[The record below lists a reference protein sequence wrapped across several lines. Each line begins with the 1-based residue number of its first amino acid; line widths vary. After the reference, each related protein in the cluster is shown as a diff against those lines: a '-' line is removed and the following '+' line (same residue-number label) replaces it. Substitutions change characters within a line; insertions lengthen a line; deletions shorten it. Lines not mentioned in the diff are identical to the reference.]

1 MIAHMNIV
9 TDVIL
14 PLALAFIMFVLGLGL
29 TGSDFLRVV
38 KQPRDFFVGAFSQII
53 LLPIIAFIL
62 VKIWPIAPEL
72 AIGVMIIAAAPGGVT
87 SNLLTSLA
95 KGDVALSISLTAIIS
110 LLCVITIPFIVL
122 TSVGL
127 LNDSSITQD
136 ISLFSMS
143 RDMFLIVTV
152 PVILGMLIRSFASG
166 AALKFEPI
174 AKKIS
179 IVLFVLVLLGAIAAE
194 RENVISYFAQAG
206 LITFVLNVVMMI
218 VAYCVAKLLAS
229 GMKQKKCITI
239 ECGLQNGTLAIFVAT
254 SIFGGGMY
262 VIPAATYS
270 LIMFATS
277 LIFVYLVRK
286 IV

>member
-1 MIAHMNIV
+1 MNIV

-29 TGSDFLRVV
+29 TGADFLRVI

-53 LLPIIAFIL
+53 ILPIIAFIL
-62 VKIWPIAPEL
+62 VKIWAIAPEL

-87 SNLLTSLA
+87 SNLLTSFA

-110 LLCVITIPFIVL
+110 LLCVVTIPFIVL
-122 TSVGL
+122 TSIEL
-127 LNDSSITQD
+127 LGGSDVIQG
-136 ISLFSMS
+136 ISLLSMS

-152 PVILGMLIRSFASG
+152 PVILGMLFRRFTQG
-166 AALKFEPI
+166 VALKFEPI

-179 IVLFVLVLLGAIAAE
+179 IVLFILVLLGAVAAE
-194 RENVISYFAQAG
+194 RDNVVSYFAQAG
-206 LITFVLNVVMMI
+206 LITLALNIFMMVI
-218 VAYCVAKLLAS
+218 AYYIAQLFAS
-229 GMKQKKCITI
+229 GIEQKKCITI

-254 SIFGGGMY
+254 SIFGGGIY

-270 LIMFATS
+270 LIMFGTS
-277 LIFVYLVRK
+277 LIFVYLIRK
-286 IV
+286 TVQ

>member
-1 MIAHMNIV
+1 MNIV

-29 TGSDFLRVV
+29 TGADFLRVI
-38 KQPRDFFVGAFSQII
+38 KQPRDFFVGALSQVI

-87 SNLLTSLA
+87 SNLLTSFA

-127 LNDSSITQD
+127 LSDSNITEN
-136 ISLFSMS
+136 ISLVSMS

-152 PVILGMLIRSFASG
+152 PVILGMLLRRFVSG

-174 AKKIS
+174 ARKIS

-194 RENVISYFAQAG
+194 RENVVSYFAQAG
-206 LITFVLNVVMMI
+206 LITLVLNVVMMV
-218 VAYCVAKLLAS
+218 VAYYVAQLLAS
-229 GMKQKKCITI
+229 GKEQKKCITI

-254 SIFGGGMY
+254 SIFGGGIY

-286 IV
+286 TV

>member
-1 MIAHMNIV
+1 MIAYMNIV

-87 SNLLTSLA
+87 SNLLTSFA

-127 LNDSSITQD
+127 LNDSNITQD

-152 PVILGMLIRSFASG
+152 PVILGILVRRFASG
-166 AALKFEPI
+166 VALKFEPI
-174 AKKIS
+174 AKRIS
-179 IVLFVLVLLGAIAAE
+179 IFLFVVVLLGAIAAE
-194 RENVISYFAQAG
+194 RENVIYYFVQAG
-206 LITFVLNVVMMI
+206 LITLVLNVVMMV
-218 VAYCVAKLLAS
+218 VAYYVAQLLAS
-229 GMKQKKCITI
+229 GTEQKKCITI

-286 IV
+286 TA

>member
-1 MIAHMNIV
+1 MNIV

-29 TGSDFLRVV
+29 TGADFLRVV
-38 KQPRDFFVGAFSQII
+38 KQPRDFFVGSLSQVI

-72 AIGVMIIAAAPGGVT
+72 AIGVMIITAAPGGVT
-87 SNLLTSLA
+87 SNLLTSFA

-110 LLCVITIPFIVL
+110 LICVFTIPFIVL
-122 TSVGL
+122 TSVDL
-127 LNDSSITQD
+127 LDVSGVDPN
-136 ISLFSMS
+136 ISLVSMS

-152 PVILGMLIRSFASG
+152 PVILGMILRKISYGITSK
-166 AALKFEPI
+166 LEPI

-179 IVLFVLVLLGAIAAE
+179 IALFILVLLGAIAAE

-206 LITFVLNVVMMI
+206 LITFVLNVIMMF
-218 VAYCVAKLLAS
+218 VAYYIAQLLAS
-229 GMKQKKCITI
+229 GTKQKKCITI

-277 LIFVYLVRK
+277 LIFVYLVK
-286 IV
+286 KVS

>member
-1 MIAHMNIV
+1 MGIV
-9 TDVIL
+9 TDVFL
-14 PLALAFIMFVLGLGL
+14 PLALAFIMFALGLGL
-29 TGSDFLRVV
+29 TGGDFLRVAR
-38 KQPRDFFVGAFSQII
+38 QSRDFFVGAFSQII

-87 SNLLTSLA
+87 SNILTSFA

-110 LLCVITIPFIVL
+110 LLSVITIPFIVL

-127 LNDSSITQD
+127 LSNTNVTQD
-136 ISLFSMS
+136 ISLVNMS
-143 RDMFLIVTV
+143 RDMFLIVTA
-152 PVILGMLIRSFASG
+152 PVILGMLFRRFISVIAS
-166 AALKFEPI
+166 KFEPI

-179 IVLFVLVLLGAIAAE
+179 TVLFVLVLLGAIAAE
-194 RENVISYFAQAG
+194 RENVIYYFAQAG
-206 LITFVLNVVMMI
+206 LITLVLNVIMMV
-218 VAYCVAKLLAS
+218 VAFYLAQLFGS
-229 GMKQKKCITI
+229 KAEQKKCITI

-277 LIFVYLVRK
+277 LIFIYFVRK